1 MDRTADIGTIV
12 VELHR
17 MHKGVYHPPG
27 IKSSSW
33 GWDELTELGTLPEKA
48 LKGQALSHS
57 ARFGG

>member
-1 MDRTADIGTIV
+1 
-12 VELHR
+12 